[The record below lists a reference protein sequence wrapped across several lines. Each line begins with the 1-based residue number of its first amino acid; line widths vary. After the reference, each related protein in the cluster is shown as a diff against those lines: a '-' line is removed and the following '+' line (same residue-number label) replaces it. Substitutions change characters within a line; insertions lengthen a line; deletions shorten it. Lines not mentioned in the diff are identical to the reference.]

1 VDNTGDN
8 FSTGSGSIGFLNFGA
23 DGTIQNVK
31 AGWTVTFASGVTRTV
46 SQDAFQPLGTYWNIS
61 FDSAY
66 IWSAGDVMPVTF
78 SSPDYVAGTDP
89 QVTLTAGTESWSFDD
104 NGTLTFPD
112 DTVQTTAYTGITT
125 VAKTG
130 GNSNPQGNVVTAT
143 LSPTSGGGWTN
154 GVYSVA
160 SGGISINVTVLDGA
174 ITLNSVS
181 STAGTYR
188 VGDTVVYDGGLF
200 AGAPNVTLTVN
211 TITTAPTYT
220 ALDLTKSVNKLTNGS
235 YTLANGVEGQIMYLV
250 RQTAATAVTV
260 TVANARIEGVM
271 QTDIPFSP
279 FTDGT
284 DPTNMATLIFT
295 DSAWQNMGGVW
306 SLT

>member
-1 VDNTGDN
+1 
-8 FSTGSGSIGFLNFGA
+8 
-23 DGTIQNVK
+23 
-31 AGWTVTFASGVTRTV
+31 V

-61 FDSAY
+61 FDSGY

-78 SSPDYVAGTDP
+78 SSPDYAAGTDP
-89 QVTLTAGTESWSFDD
+89 QVTLTAGTESWSFDN
-104 NGTLTFPD
+104 NGALTFPD
-112 DTVQTTAYTGITT
+112 ATVQTTAYTGITT

-154 GVYSVA
+154 GVFFVA

-200 AGAPNVTLTVN
+200 GGAPTTDDVTLTVN

-295 DSAWQNMGGVW
+295 DNAWQNMGGVW